1 MIDVFASFWPLVE
14 RVLRLDTNAI
24 QQYTEQPGSAELA
37 LLVVL
42 VVGVSEG
49 LGNSVVLFVNRVR
62 PTRFAL
68 TLAVFSIILAVTYG
82 FLTLSIF
89 LVARLAFNVQV
100 DYTLVAQ
107 IVAFGYAPRVFGL
120 FEFVPMLGRPIALL
134 LDIWSLLA
142 IFAGV
147 AAGLD
152 LVPWQALVT
161 VALGAIVLLTLQR
174 TVGRPLLQLGRW
186 MQRRASG
193 VDLVLDREGLRQIIR
208 DGHRP
213 ERKR

>member
-1 MIDVFASFWPLVE
+1 MIDVFTNFWPLVD
-14 RVLRLDTNAI
+14 RVLRLDMNAAM
-24 QQYTEQPGSAELA
+24 QYTGQPGSAELA

-62 PTRFAL
+62 PRRFAL
-68 TLAVFSIILAVTYG
+68 TLVVFSVILAVTYG

-89 LVARLAFNVQV
+89 AVARLAFGVQA

-120 FEFVPMLGRPIALL
+120 LEFIPMMGRPIAML

-142 IFAGV
+142 VFIGV
-147 AAGLD
+147 AVGLD
-152 LVPWQALVT
+152 LLPWQALVT
-161 VALGAIVLLTLQR
+161 VAIGGIVFLTLQR
-174 TVGRPLLQLGRW
+174 TVGRPLLQMGLW
-186 MQRRASG
+186 MQRRAAG
-193 VDLVLDREGLRQIIR
+193 VNLVIDREGLRQLIR
-208 DGHRP
+208 DGHRR
-213 ERKR
+213 ENNR